1 MRYTKLNA
9 SLDATSRL
17 RSLQQRTGLTPNLLC
32 RIAAMMSLEEGPVGT
47 IRAPDDKGKEFNSYT
62 LTGELTGVFGAMVR
76 FVEEDEGRGEP
87 LANDELLLRFAAH
100 IHRGVGLLS
109 VRAKSPADVVRLAIA
124 A

>member
-1 MRYTKLNA
+1 MQYTKLNA

-32 RIAAMMSLEEGPVGT
+32 RIAAMMSLEDGPVGRV
-47 IRAPDDKGKEFNSYT
+47 RAPDDKGKEFNSYT
-62 LTGELTGVFGAMVR
+62 LTADLTGIMGAMVR

-87 LANDELLLRFAAH
+87 LSNEELVLRFASH

-109 VRAKSPADVVRLAIA
+109 VRAKSPADIARLAA
-124 A
+124 AA

>member
-17 RSLQQRTGLTPNLLC
+17 RALQQRTGLTPNLLC
-32 RIAAMMSLEEGPVGT
+32 RIAAMMSLEDGPLGT
-47 IRAPDDKGKEFNSYT
+47 VRAPDDKGKEFNSYT

-76 FVEEDEGRGEP
+76 FVEEDEGGGEP
-87 LANDELLLRFAAH
+87 LSEEELLLRFASH

-109 VRAKSPADVVRLAIA
+109 VRAKSPADVARLAA

>member
-1 MRYTKLNA
+1 MRYVKLNA
-9 SLDATSRL
+9 STDASSRL

-32 RIAAMMSLEEGPVGT
+32 RIAAMLSLEEGAVGGV
-47 IRAPDDKGKEFNSYT
+47 RAPDDKGREFNSYT

-87 LANDELLLRFAAH
+87 LPNDELVLRFAAH

-109 VRAKSPADVVRLAIA
+109 VRAKSPADVVRLAA